1 METAGFTKSLSPF
14 SFLWLSPP
22 SVAILSWISIA
33 RLSYMP
39 PNDVTQERKSGVSAQ
54 LLFLPRDCM
63 KLLPKMQFWL
73 HRLLLGRELVGCSI
87 SIWAKSFLNLCIW
100 DGLPCDWVGVAV
112 YSISN
117 ALAHTDSGCMMC
129 SPTSQSACGFLKNY
143 LEAEHN
149 LGSSTAR
156 DPEET
161 LQLQPEA
168 SLLMFCFKKCQ
179 FASLA
184 AKHLLPIC
192 SMSIPSCQSPV

>member
-73 HRLLLGRELVGCSI
+73 HRLLLGRGLVGCSI

-117 ALAHTDSGCMMC
+117 APAHTDSGCMMC

-149 LGSSTAR
+149 LGSILAIHTSHQHIPKATPNSAPLPYTPR
-156 DPEET
+156 VRPYSPGEMPADW
-161 LQLQPEA
+161 
-168 SLLMFCFKKCQ
+168 SLTQ
-179 FASLA
+179 
-184 AKHLLPIC
+184 H
-192 SMSIPSCQSPV
+192 